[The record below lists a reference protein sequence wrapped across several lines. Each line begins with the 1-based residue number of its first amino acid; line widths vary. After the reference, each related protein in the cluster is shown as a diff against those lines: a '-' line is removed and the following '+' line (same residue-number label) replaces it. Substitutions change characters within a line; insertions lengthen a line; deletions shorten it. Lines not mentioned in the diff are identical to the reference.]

1 MREFV
6 IKTILIVALILCATI
21 ASSQNVVRKGNVFVQ
36 QDKTVGDSI
45 NTGYYYQDRDGNKH
59 PIFLSP
65 KGKAYCWV
73 QSKKTGKWYRR
84 YLPKVTEQLNKEKNG
99 NNN

>member
-1 MREFV
+1 M
-6 IKTILIVALILCATI
+6 TLIVALLLYAIIGAKG
-21 ASSQNVVRKGNVFVQ
+21 QNVVRKGNVFVQ
-36 QDKTVGDSI
+36 QDTSVGDSI
-45 NTGYYYQDRDGNKH
+45 NTGCYYQDRDGVKH
-59 PIFLSP
+59 PIFISP

-84 YLPKVTEQLNKEKNG
+84 YLPKITEQLNKEKNG